1 MVMSHSQVGQ
11 DHPMLTQEYAIYSPP
26 IAEFFDVICE
36 WIDNK
41 VPGGYVYGMS
51 RLGKSWAIKYWM
63 TLLIEE
69 KYQGKVAFFHMHYSQ
84 HERPS
89 ELLFLSEILAALEN
103 AFPTTGNK
111 LAMYKR
117 AINHMCTRAQ
127 NLRTNYILLMVD
139 EAQYMHEQEYQWLC
153 NIHNS
158 LNKLG
163 YRFTVISVGSHEL
176 TYQHEVFA
184 MADSAYLIAR
194 FMVRNQMF
202 HGIRSEAELKYVLN
216 GYDEQSEWPLNSGT
230 SFTHYFFPRAFKA
243 GFRIEE
249 ISDAMWKIFV
259 DLAPDNIQKHLN
271 IPMEHIAK
279 SVEYLFRVLSP
290 GNPLHF
296 SIEEDLIR
304 KAIKQTA
311 YQQHMYAISLVLGRK
326 LKGTRFES

>member
-1 MVMSHSQVGQ
+1 MEVSHLQEVQ
-11 DHPMLTQEYAIYSPP
+11 EHPMLTQEYAIYTPP

-51 RLGKSWAIKYWM
+51 RLGKSRAIRFWM

-69 KYQGKVAFFHMHYSQ
+69 KYQGRVAFFNMHYRQ

-89 ELLFLSEILAALEN
+89 EGLFLSEILAALEN
-103 AFPTTGNK
+103 IFATAGNK
-111 LAMYKR
+111 QAMYKR
-117 AINHMCTRAQ
+117 VISHMCTRAQ
-127 NLRTNYILLMVD
+127 NLKTNYVLLMID
-139 EAQYMHEQEYQWLC
+139 EAQFMHEQEYQWLC
-153 NIHNS
+153 NIHNA
-158 LNKLG
+158 LDKLG

-184 MADSAYLIAR
+184 MADSAYLMAR
-194 FMVRNQMF
+194 FMVRSQMF
-202 HGIRSEAELKYVLN
+202 HGIRTAAELKYVLN
-216 GYDEQSEWPLNSGT
+216 GYDEQSEWPANSKI

-243 GFRIEE
+243 GFRIDE
-249 ISDAMWKIFV
+249 ISEQMWEIFIE
-259 DLAPDNIQKHLN
+259 LAPDNIKKYLN

-296 SIEEDLIR
+296 TIEEDLIR
-304 KAIKQTA
+304 KAIQQTA
-311 YQQHMYAISLVLGRK
+311 YQQHMYAVSLILGRK
-326 LKGTRFES
+326 SKGSRNES